1 MSQHR
6 PASARS
12 VRDSCRGQSQAREAM
27 LPFNAG
33 YTPLIGSHL
42 AHVVKRSDWRA
53 MFSDLESCKRKA
65 RFFWTNL
72 MGETVLPRG
81 PPALGDIGQ
90 SPMPAL
96 DEPYELRLRRIQDVI
111 TLVDFV
117 DANAVVEQRKVLE
130 PMLKKVERLIE
141 HEKYRQVPERTLQD
155 LEKQIHT
162 NVRQST
168 PADRGNFIGRHALR
182 FFCLSVLLVV
192 LAWRCKIS
200 PA

>member
-1 MSQHR
+1 
-6 PASARS
+6 
-12 VRDSCRGQSQAREAM
+12 M

-53 MFSDLESCKRKA
+53 MFSDLES
-65 RFFWTNL
+65 L
-72 MGETVLPRG
+72 LPRG

-117 DANAVVEQRKVLE
+117 DANAVIEQRKVLE
-130 PMLKKVERLIE
+130 PMLKKVERLID

-168 PADRGNFIGRHALR
+168 PTDRGNFIGRHALR